1 MGHSSTQMGKSYH
14 EITRDYISKL
24 KMFQLQAFYYKLFTN
39 YKPAPCNKACPSQG
53 RYYIYTNS
61 GASVWPQ

>member
-1 MGHSSTQMGKSYH
+1 MGHNSTQMGKSYH

-39 YKPAPCNKACPSQG
+39 YKPAPCNKASEVD
-53 RYYIYTNS
+53 ITYTRIR
-61 GASVWPQ
+61 GPLWPQ